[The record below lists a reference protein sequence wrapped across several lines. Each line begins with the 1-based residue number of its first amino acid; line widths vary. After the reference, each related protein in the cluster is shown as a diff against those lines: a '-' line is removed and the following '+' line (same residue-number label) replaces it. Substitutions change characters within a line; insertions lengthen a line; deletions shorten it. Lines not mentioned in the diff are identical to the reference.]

1 MGRMKEVFQ
10 EYQQLREDAIEQM
23 EESGYSR
30 EAAETYLDGVLQ
42 CFPNACKL
50 LNSHKEDN

>member
-1 MGRMKEVFQ
+1 MGRMKEKFQ

-30 EAAETYLDGVLQ
+30 EAAETFLDGVLQ